1 MRINDN
7 FTSLV
12 LFHMLQAQKI
22 IYAASKQ
29 YKRIYAKWIN
39 QSSYFFWTRKNV
51 RPREGQSH
59 EHDKMK
65 GSRQDRSDSSQVNKL
80 LNLLYLFSFI
90 HMLFARY
97 IIHDT
102 L

>member
-29 YKRIYAKWIN
+29 YKRIYAK
-39 QSSYFFWTRKNV
+39 
-51 RPREGQSH
+51 
-59 EHDKMK
+59 
-65 GSRQDRSDSSQVNKL
+65 
-80 LNLLYLFSFI
+80 
-90 HMLFARY
+90 
-97 IIHDT
+97 
-102 L
+102 